1 MQSLCHFYSLRANLC
16 LYVWP
21 KINALVQLYILF
33 ASNSE
38 LSELES
44 DAITLASMQI
54 EIPAFCCEVLRCD
67 IY

>member
-1 MQSLCHFYSLRANLC
+1 MQSLCHFYSLRANMC

-38 LSELES
+38 ISELES
-44 DAITLASMQI
+44 DAITLASMKI
-54 EIPAFCCEVLRCD
+54 EIPAFFCGAVKCY